1 MATTER
7 TPVNTKQI
15 AKLIRASAKRVIA
28 STDINT
34 STRKGNKELDFIAK
48 RMADAQPL
56 TPADAEQLGQA
67 LGERIVALSQS
78 LGRKNLD
85 QGVLH
90 QLAVKGDLPSL
101 DGAEAAGKAASASKK
116 GPSSDAAPTV
126 ESTEASEPDT
136 EVIQAEETPAET
148 EDENAELTPSVEA
161 EAEVN
166 EAEPEV
172 EAEAEVDE
180 AEPEAESEIEAEVDE
195 AEPEVEAE
203 PEAEAKDDEVEPEA
217 DLEADTAKEK
227 KTKASAAVE

>member
-1 MATTER
+1 
-7 TPVNTKQI
+7 VNTKQI

-161 EAEVN
+161 EAEIN

-180 AEPEAESEIEAEVDE
+180 TEPEAESEIEAEVDE
-195 AEPEVEAE
+195 AEPEVEAEAE